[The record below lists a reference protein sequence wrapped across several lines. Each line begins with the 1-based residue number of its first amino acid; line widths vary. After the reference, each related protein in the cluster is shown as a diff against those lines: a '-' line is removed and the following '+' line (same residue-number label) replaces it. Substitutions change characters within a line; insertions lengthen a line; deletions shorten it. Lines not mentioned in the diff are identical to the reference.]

1 MRRIRADHLG
11 SCSFEQVY
19 DTGSNCCTVET
30 LSCLCYLRAMARAE
44 SFCGVI
50 LAAGFSTRMGRD
62 KAMLP
67 WPPVAEGTPVV
78 NTFLGS
84 WIDLLQQATELVIV
98 VAGRNQPQ
106 IAPVVYGHGG
116 FLVENERPERG
127 QFSSIQT
134 GLQDVL
140 NRGRDAAVVA
150 LVDRPPVVPGTI
162 RELKHALL
170 SSGPDV
176 WAVVPEIRR
185 GEEVSHG
192 HPLAI
197 GREMI
202 EAFLR
207 APAGSNA
214 REVERLHREHIRYV
228 KVDDPRI
235 AMNIDTPDD
244 YERLRAANLVASETT
259 F

>member
-1 MRRIRADHLG
+1 
-11 SCSFEQVY
+11 
-19 DTGSNCCTVET
+19 
-30 LSCLCYLRAMARAE
+30 MARAE

-62 KAMLP
+62 KALLP
-67 WPPVAEGTPVV
+67 WPPVAEGVPVV

-84 WIDLLQQATELVIV
+84 WIDLLQQDTDLVIV
-98 VAGRNQPQ
+98 VAGRNQSQ
-106 IAPVVYGHGG
+106 ITPVVYEHGG

-134 GLQDVL
+134 GLREVL
-140 NRGRDAAVVA
+140 NRGRDGAVIA

-170 SSGPDV
+170 SAPPEV
-176 WAVVPEIRR
+176 WTVVPEIRR

-192 HPLAI
+192 HPMVV
-197 GREMI
+197 GRDMM

-207 APAGSNA
+207 ASAESTA
-214 REVERLHREHIRYV
+214 RDVERQHQQHIRYV
-228 KVDDPRI
+228 HVDDPRI
-235 AMNIDTPDD
+235 AMNIDTPED
-244 YERLRAANLVASETT
+244 YDRLRAANLIASETT